1 MPARALVLLALVLAM
16 AKAQGDVVHVAGG
29 GVVNEKSAGRS
40 TYGPVYAPE
49 PESEYVFIVVVLAF
63 GPVYA
68 PEPESEDD
76 YDEDVEVE
84 MELATARGPGG
95 VSRQRERGGPGPN
108 DSGMYRGQ

>member
-1 MPARALVLLALVLAM
+1 MAAGVKVVAARVAHWIVLALVLAM

-49 PESEYVFIVVVLAF
+49 PESEY
-63 GPVYA
+63 
-68 PEPESEDD
+68 D

>member
-1 MPARALVLLALVLAM
+1 MAAGVKVVAARVAHWIVLALVLAM
-16 AKAQGDVVHVAGG
+16 VADTMVCLLAKAQGDVVDVAGG

-49 PESEYVFIVVVLAF
+49 PESEY
-63 GPVYA
+63 
-68 PEPESEDD
+68 D

>member
-1 MPARALVLLALVLAM
+1 MAAGVKVVAARVAHWIVLALVLAM
-16 AKAQGDVVHVAGG
+16 VADTMVCLLAKAQGDVVNVAGG
-29 GVVNEKSAGRS
+29 GVINEKSAGRS

-49 PESEYVFIVVVLAF
+49 PESEY
-63 GPVYA
+63 
-68 PEPESEDD
+68 D